1 MKATLT
7 LLAGLTLAAAVPAA
21 RADHQVAWGWHH
33 PSGCATQ
40 HLWNYH
46 GAGAPSYPLYLGT
59 VYQPGM
65 NVRPPGAPFTMLGPG
80 MPQVPS
86 GRQLGFPTHPFARSP
101 RDFFMF
107 DLSR

>member
-1 MKATLT
+1 MKAPLS
-7 LLAGLTLAAAVPAA
+7 LLAGLALAAAVPAA
-21 RADHQVAWGWHH
+21 RADHVGWGWHH
-33 PSGCATQ
+33 PKSSAVQ

-59 VYQPGM
+59 NYGPSV
-65 NVRPPGAPFTMLGPG
+65 NVRPPGNPFTMLGPG
-80 MPQVPS
+80 APNPCQK
-86 GRQLGFPTHPFARSP
+86 QLGFPTHPFARSP